1 MSPRNFA
8 ILALA
13 TVASVALAVHAVAR
27 RDVPVQSEVV
37 DEALF
42 PGLLDRL
49 NDVRGVRVTGHDTK
63 LTVNE
68 VDGRWVLAE
77 KSSYPVDAAT
87 VRNLALA
94 LANLQLVEAKTADPA
109 RLPRLELDDPGAND
123 AKSHLVELLGADGQP
138 VAAAVVGK
146 SSPSLYGGGRGGV
159 YVRRGSENQAW
170 LAAGEIEVPGDA
182 MALLPHEVV
191 DLPMAEVAKITLQP
205 TGAPALTLSRAD
217 AAGEFTADAALP
229 EGRKLD
235 PVKLEALAGMLAGL
249 TMSDVRP
256 AAELTPSA
264 DAPHARFQTFDGLV
278 VEGTLVREGEG
289 DAAQNWLLVKA
300 SADETAP
307 VTAPAEPTAT
317 EAAPAPETKKP
328 TERAAEI
335 ATRVDGWAYQIPPY
349 LAERFD
355 DNLEK
360 LLAEPTPAS

>member
-13 TVASVALAVHAVAR
+13 TVASVALAVYAVAE

-37 DEALF
+37 GETLF

-49 NDVRGVRVTGHDTK
+49 NDVRGVRVTGKDAK
-63 LTVNE
+63 LTVND
-68 VDGRWVLAE
+68 VDGHWVLAE
-77 KSSYPVDAAT
+77 KSNYPVDAAT

-109 RLPRLELDDPGAND
+109 RLPRLELDDPGAEE

-138 VAAAVVGK
+138 LAAAIVGK

-159 YVRRGSENQAW
+159 YVRRAAENQAW

-191 DLPMAEVAKITLQP
+191 DLPTSEVAKITLQP
-205 TGAPALTLSRAD
+205 AGAPALTLSRAD
-217 AAGEFTADAALP
+217 AAGEFTTDAALP
-229 EGRKLD
+229 EGRELD
-235 PVKLEALAGMLAGL
+235 PVKLEALAGTLAGL

-256 AAELTPSA
+256 AGELTPPA

-289 DAAQNWLLVKA
+289 DVAKNWLLLQAGAEAAPAA
-300 SADETAP
+300 S
-307 VTAPAEPTAT
+307 APAEPAKS
-317 EAAPAPETKKP
+317 EDAAAAETKQP
-328 TERAAEI
+328 ADRAAEI
-335 ATRVDGWAYQIPPY
+335 SARVDGWAYQIPPY

-355 DNLEK
+355 DDLEK